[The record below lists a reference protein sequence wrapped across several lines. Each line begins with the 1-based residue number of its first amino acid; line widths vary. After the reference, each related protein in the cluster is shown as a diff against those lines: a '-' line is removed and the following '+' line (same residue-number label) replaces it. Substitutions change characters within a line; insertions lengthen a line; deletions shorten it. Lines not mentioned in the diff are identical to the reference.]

1 MRNLKWAPLTM
12 QVQWCTAL
20 ILTLCTLEE
29 LGKGANRK
37 NSKGL
42 ELQSD
47 TAPGLE
53 KITQEGRENPG
64 EQAVC
69 IGAGDAPPVT

>member
-1 MRNLKWAPLTM
+1 M
-12 QVQWCTAL
+12 
-20 ILTLCTLEE
+20 LEG

-37 NSKGL
+37 SSKGL

>member
-1 MRNLKWAPLTM
+1 MRNLKWVPLTM

-20 ILTLCTLEE
+20 VVVLCMLEG

-37 NSKGL
+37 SSKGL